1 MFGFILTRHVTS
13 KETNLLWIHAVVKI
27 RASYPNVPIVV
38 IDDNSNYQ
46 FVSPNVPNINITYI
60 RSEYPRRGE
69 LLPYYYLCKH
79 QWFPKAVILH
89 DSIFIHT
96 AIPEFESR
104 ENTALWHFTHPIH
117 ADFET
122 EKRFLSA
129 LDNSGPLLERH
140 TAKKFTGMFG
150 VMSVV
155 TLEFVQRL
163 ESKYKISKLL
173 DLISTRPQRMCLERV
188 MGVIFT
194 EESNPQLVAPFSI
207 FGTIHEYCRWGITM
221 QEYMRTKPQRPV
233 TKVWSGR

>member
-46 FVSPNVPNINITYI
+46 FVSPNLPNINITYI

-221 QEYMRTKPQRPV
+221 QEYMRTKPHRPV